1 MALLDIRD
9 LTLAVE
15 GRSILKGLTFSIK
28 EGEIHALLGTNGTG
42 KSTVANLI
50 MGSGGL
56 RPQAGRIF
64 FKGEDITG
72 LPIHERARR
81 GITMAW
87 QEPVR
92 FEGITVKDYLHLG
105 WARPAT
111 TDRAGPTTTDQA
123 RPSATGQ
130 RPGAAGQ
137 RPGGPGPL
145 STTSGGEAFKREGSV
160 TSRTRPDDI
169 AGFSENHASNDSEK
183 GSVTPVTSRSL
194 QAKPDNTEGST
205 ESRVSDDEEKGSVTP
220 GTPEAPQT
228 RPDNAAGSTENQ
240 ASNDSEKG
248 SVTPLLEMVG
258 LSPELYLHRM
268 VDRSLSGG
276 QRKRVELASVLGL
289 GPALAILDEPDSG
302 IDMLSTKDVIN
313 VIQAFKGRGAS
324 VLLITHREEI
334 ARGADTASLLCGG
347 RIVCAG
353 DPGRVAE
360 YYRNRKC
367 VICDGRECVYV

>member
-105 WARPAT
+105 RARPAT
-111 TDRAGPTTTDQA
+111 TDRAGPTKTDQA

-137 RPGGPGPL
+137 RPEGPGPL
-145 STTSGGEAFKREGSV
+145 SRTSGGEAFKREGSV

-169 AGFSENHASNDSEK
+169 AGSSENHASNDSGK
-183 GSVTPVTSRSL
+183 GSVTPVTSQSP
-194 QAKPDNTEGST
+194 QAKPGNTT
-205 ESRVSDDEEKGSVTP
+205 
-220 GTPEAPQT
+220 
-228 RPDNAAGSTENQ
+228 GSTENP
-240 ASNDSEKG
+240 APDDEGKG

-367 VICDGRECVYV
+367 LICDGRECVYV